1 MVFGAMHVKIL
12 SVILGLVGI
21 GALPA
26 SGQERAITESGDTVV
41 LKPDGTW
48 LALENYNPASN
59 FAHPDNPDTVVEK
72 PDEAADYT
80 SGSPKRYILWYNDET
95 WQKIQPEQINKQA
108 DAALKMKDRPSYVSI
123 IYERLQV
130 PVNKLPKAHFNNIKR
145 MANNA
150 QQLSRGYRVVNSDT
164 MATSKVKA
172 SRRSLTF
179 IYRSY
184 FHSNKHGSIQL
195 HTFTAKRFYPE
206 LKNRIHKLLNG
217 LVIND

>member
-1 MVFGAMHVKIL
+1 MHVKIL

-41 LKPDGTW
+41 LKPDSTL
-48 LALENYNPASN
+48 LASKHYNLDSN
-59 FAHPDNPDTVVEK
+59 FAHPENPDTVVKK

-95 WQKIQPEQINKQA
+95 WQKIPPEQIHKKA
-108 DAALKMKDRPSYVSI
+108 DVALKMKDRLAYASI
-123 IYERLQV
+123 IYRPFQLDADKMQRV
-130 PVNKLPKAHFNNIKR
+130 HFSRMKR
-145 MANNA
+145 AVNNA
-150 QQLSRGYRVVNSDT
+150 QQLSKGYRVVNGDT
-164 MATSKVKA
+164 MATSKVKYKR
-172 SRRSLTF
+172 SSLTY
-179 IYRSY
+179 IYCSQY
-184 FHSNKHGSIQL
+184 HSNSHGSVQL
-195 HTFTAKRFYPE
+195 YTFTAKRFYPE

>member
-1 MVFGAMHVKIL
+1 MHVKIL

-41 LKPDGTW
+41 LKPDSTL
-48 LALENYNPASN
+48 LASKHYNLDSN
-59 FAHPDNPDTVVEK
+59 FAHPENPDTVVKK

-130 PVNKLPKAHFNNIKR
+130 PVNKLPKAHFSNIKR

-150 QQLSRGYRVVNSDT
+150 QQLSKGYRVVNGDT
-164 MATSKVKA
+164 MATSKVKYKR
-172 SRRSLTF
+172 SSLTY
-179 IYRSY
+179 IYCSQY
-184 FHSNKHGSIQL
+184 HSNSHGSVQL
-195 HTFTAKRFYPE
+195 YTFTAKRFYPE